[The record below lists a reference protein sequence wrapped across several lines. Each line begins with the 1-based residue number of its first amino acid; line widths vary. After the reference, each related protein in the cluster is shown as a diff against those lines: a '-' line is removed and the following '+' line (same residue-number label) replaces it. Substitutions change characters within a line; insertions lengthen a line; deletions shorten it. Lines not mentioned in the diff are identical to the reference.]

1 MSNPATLK
9 PFQKGHDPRRNR
21 KGRPKD
27 LPGLRELVQSI
38 LHEVAT
44 GKDGQ
49 PLVIDDHT
57 ATVLEAK
64 LRQLIQSKNSRD
76 AQMVF
81 DYAFGK
87 VPAPV
92 EVSGKDGGPVAT
104 EIVIKYADDNNTT
117 ATPRPTPDTRQ
128 REAV

>member
-21 KGRPKD
+21 RGRPKD
-27 LPGLRELVQSI
+27 LPGLRALVLDI

-44 GKDGQ
+44 DKAGNPIEING
-49 PLVIDDHT
+49 HA

-64 LRQLIQSKNSRD
+64 LRQLIQSRSSRD
-76 AQMVF
+76 TQIVF

-92 EVSGKDGGPVAT
+92 EISGKDGEALT
-104 EIVIKYADDNNTT
+104 IAIVNVDVDK
-117 ATPRPTPDTRQ
+117 
-128 REAV
+128 V

>member
-1 MSNPATLK
+1 MANEQNLK
-9 PFQKGHDPRRNR
+9 PFKKGPDPRRNR

-27 LPGLRELVQSI
+27 IPGLRALVLDI

-44 GKDGQ
+44 DKTGQ
-49 PLVIDDHT
+49 PLEINGHA

-64 LRQLIQSKNSRD
+64 LRQLIQSRNSRD
-76 AQMVF
+76 TQIVF

-92 EVSGKDGGPVAT
+92 EVSGKDGAPLTIA
-104 EIVIKYADDNNTT
+104 IVNVDVDK
-117 ATPRPTPDTRQ
+117 
-128 REAV
+128 V

>member
-27 LPGLRELVQSI
+27 IPGLRNLVLSI

-44 GKDGQ
+44 DKNGQ
-49 PLVIDDHT
+49 PIVIDDH
-57 ATVLEAK
+57 AVTVVEAK
-64 LRQLIQSKNSRD
+64 IRQLIQSRNPRD
-76 AQMVF
+76 TQIVF
-81 DYAFGK
+81 EYAYGK

-92 EVSGKDGGPVAT
+92 EVSGKDGGPVTIHMTWGDHDSSAGAT
-104 EIVIKYADDNNTT
+104 ED
-117 ATPRPTPDTRQ
+117 
-128 REAV
+128 

>member
-27 LPGLRELVQSI
+27 LPGLRALVLDI

-44 GKDGQ
+44 DKAGNPIEING
-49 PLVIDDHT
+49 HA

-64 LRQLIQSKNSRD
+64 LRQLIQSKNPRD

-92 EVSGKDGGPVAT
+92 EVSGKDGQPLTIA
-104 EIVIKYADDNNTT
+104 IVNVDVDK
-117 ATPRPTPDTRQ
+117 
-128 REAV
+128 V

>member
-1 MSNPATLK
+1 MAGRTENLK
-9 PFQKGHDPRRNR
+9 PFKKGDARINRR
-21 KGRPKD
+21 GRPKD

-49 PLVIDDHT
+49 PLVIDGHT

-76 AQMVF
+76 AQIVF
-81 DYAFGK
+81 DYAFGR
-87 VPAPV
+87 VAASV
-92 EVSGKDGGPVAT
+92 ELSGKDGGPVTIA
-104 EIVIKYADDNNTT
+104 IVNVDVDK
-117 ATPRPTPDTRQ
+117 
-128 REAV
+128 V

>member
-1 MSNPATLK
+1 MAGRTENLK
-9 PFQKGHDPRRNR
+9 PFKKGDARINRR
-21 KGRPKD
+21 GRPKD

-49 PLVIDDHT
+49 PLVIDGHT

-64 LRQLIQSKNSRD
+64 LRQLIQSRSSRD
-76 AQMVF
+76 TQIVF

-92 EVSGKDGGPVAT
+92 EISGKDGEALT
-104 EIVIKYADDNNTT
+104 IAIVNVDVDK
-117 ATPRPTPDTRQ
+117 
-128 REAV
+128 V